1 MRDSASS
8 YAIPGDN
15 ARAALQVRDLDDLQQ
30 AADLVR
36 GVINRH
42 PHQFQ
47 GQIYAALMCCIHDI
61 TVIGRYLEIEV
72 GR

>member
-1 MRDSASS
+1 MRDNASS
-8 YAIPGDN
+8 YAIPGGD
-15 ARAALQVRDLDDLQQ
+15 ARAALQLRDLDDLQQ

-36 GVINRH
+36 GVIDRH
-42 PHQFQ
+42 PHEFQ